1 MLAGTVTP
9 MLEAVLR
16 EVPASS
22 LAVHFHNTYGLALV
36 NIVVALQ
43 VFSTHIAQ
51 SSGVARC

>member
-9 MLEAVLR
+9 MLEAVLQ

-51 SSGVARC
+51 SSEVARC